1 MEKELKCL
9 LLDDELP
16 GLTYLKMLCEQ
27 IPGVTVVK
35 SFIDPARFIEEFPTL
50 DFDLCILDIEMPQF
64 DGLKVANLL
73 TGKAIIF
80 ATAYKEYAAEAFD
93 LSAVDYLRKPVTID
107 RLKRAIDKARIH
119 IHSQQEPARFFTCN
133 TDKGKA
139 LISIDQLAWI
149 GTSQV
154 DSRDKT
160 AHLKDG
166 TSLLLKNIS
175 FDSLQLSLPA
185 GTFVRINKQE
195 IINLGIVRFFS
206 HDQITTLLNLPSGK
220 PIALNL
226 SERYREEFLKKVN
239 S

>member
-1 MEKELKCL
+1 METELKCL

-27 IPGVTVVK
+27 ISGLTVVK
-35 SFIDPARFIEEFPTL
+35 SFNDPSKFLEEFPSL
-50 DFDLCILDIEMPQF
+50 DFDLCIIDIEMPQY

-73 TGKAIIF
+73 QGKTVIF

-93 LSAVDYLRKPVTID
+93 LNAVDYLRKPVSLD
-107 RLKRAIDKARIH
+107 RLKKAIAKARIQ
-119 IHSQQEPARFFTCN
+119 INSQPEPNRFFTCN
-133 TDKGKA
+133 TDKGKSRI
-139 LISIDQLAWI
+139 LFEQLAWI

-166 TSLLLKNIS
+166 SSILLKNIS
-175 FDSLQLSLPA
+175 FETLLKSLSKN
-185 GTFVRINKQE
+185 FIRINKQE
-195 IINLGIVRFFS
+195 IINLDFVQYFS
-206 HDQITTLLNLPSGK
+206 YDQITTILNLDSGK
-220 PIALNL
+220 PIILSL
-226 SERYREEFLKKVN
+226 SERFREEFLTKVN

>member
-1 MEKELKCL
+1 MELKCL

-27 IPGVTVVK
+27 ISGLSVVK
-35 SFIDPARFIEEFPTL
+35 SFNDPSKFLEEFPSL
-50 DFDLCILDIEMPQF
+50 DFDLCIIDIEMPHF

-73 TGKAIIF
+73 QGKAVIF

-93 LSAVDYLRKPVTID
+93 LNAVDYLRKPVSLD
-107 RLKRAIDKARIH
+107 RLKRAIDKARIQ
-119 IHSQQEPARFFTCN
+119 IYSKQEVSRFFTCN

-139 LISIDQLAWI
+139 LISIDELTWI

-160 AHLKDG
+160 AHLRDG

-175 FDSLQLSLPA
+175 FASLQNTLPS
-185 GTFVRINKQE
+185 GSFVRINKQE
-195 IINLGIVRFFS
+195 IINLGIIRYFS
-206 HDQITTLLNLPSGK
+206 HDQVTTLINLKTGK
-220 PIALNL
+220 PLILSL
-226 SERYREEFLKKVN
+226 SERYREDFLKKVN
-239 S
+239 P